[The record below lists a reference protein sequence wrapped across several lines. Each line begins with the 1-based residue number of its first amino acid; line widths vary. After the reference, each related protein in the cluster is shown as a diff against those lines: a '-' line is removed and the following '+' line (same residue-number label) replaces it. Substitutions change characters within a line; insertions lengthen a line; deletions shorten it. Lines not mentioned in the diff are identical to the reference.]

1 MTNIERYNNIFKT
14 IFSID
19 DSLLNDE
26 LTVLTVEEWNS
37 VAQMNLVAAVE
48 QEFEIFLDPNDV
60 VDFVS
65 YKNGK
70 DILRRHGVEIWGETY
85 DVAKR

>member
-60 VDFVS
+60 VIPGLFVD
-65 YKNGK
+65 Y
-70 DILRRHGVEIWGETY
+70 IV
-85 DVAKR
+85 KREEV

>member
-1 MTNIERYNNIFKT
+1 MTNLARYNNIFKT
-14 IFSID
+14 IFSLND
-19 DSLLNDE
+19 NLLNDE
-26 LTVLTVEEWNS
+26 LTVLTVEDWNS
-37 VAQMNLVAAVE
+37 VAQMNLVAALE

-70 DILRRHGVEIWGETY
+70 EILRRHGVEI
-85 DVAKR
+85 

>member
-26 LTVLTVEEWNS
+26 LTVLTVE
-37 VAQMNLVAAVE
+37 
-48 QEFEIFLDPNDV
+48 
-60 VDFVS
+60 
-65 YKNGK
+65 
-70 DILRRHGVEIWGETY
+70 
-85 DVAKR
+85 

>member
-37 VAQMNLVAAVE
+37 VAQRH
-48 QEFEIFLDPNDV
+48 
-60 VDFVS
+60 
-65 YKNGK
+65 YKRSGC
-70 DILRRHGVEIWGETY
+70 R
-85 DVAKR
+85 

>member
-1 MTNIERYNNIFKT
+1 MTNLARYNNIFKT
-14 IFSID
+14 IFSLD
-19 DSLLNDE
+19 DNLLNDE
-26 LTVLTVEEWNS
+26 LTVLTVEDWNS
-37 VAQMNLVAAVE
+37 IAQMNLVAALE

-70 DILRRHGVEIWGETY
+70 EILRRHGIEI
-85 DVAKR
+85 

>member
-1 MTNIERYNNIFKT
+1 MTNLARYNNIFKT

-19 DSLLNDE
+19 NSLLNDE
-26 LTVLTVEEWNS
+26 LTILTVEDWNS
-37 VAQMNLVAAVE
+37 IAQMNLVAALE

-70 DILRRHGVEIWGETY
+70 EILRRHGVEI
-85 DVAKR
+85 

>member
-1 MTNIERYNNIFKT
+1 MTNLARYNNIFKT
-14 IFSID
+14 IFSLD
-19 DSLLNDE
+19 DNLLNDE
-26 LTVLTVEEWNS
+26 LTVLTVEDWNS
-37 VAQMNLVAAVE
+37 VAQMNLVATLE

-70 DILRRHGVEIWGETY
+70 EILRRHGVEI
-85 DVAKR
+85 